1 MSYKEKFKEFA
12 QTALTVGINLQKD
25 QPVLVTAPIE
35 AAEFVRVLAKEA
47 YTLGAKTVNID
58 WVDEQITKIRFED
71 APDSSFENYPEW
83 EVAKRKQM
91 LDEGT
96 AFIAIHA
103 EDPELLKNVDSA
115 RLANWTKVSNTAR
128 RENTKRLMDNE
139 CSWLVLSVPTT
150 AYAKKVFPTLSDSE
164 AIDKLWEEI
173 LKACRIGN
181 GKGVENWQNH
191 IDTLKKAL
199 YFLNGHKFKALKYTN
214 ADLSTNL
221 TIELPE
227 LHVWNGGGDLTKQ
240 GLEFVANMP
249 TEEVYTM
256 PQADGV
262 NGTIVSTKP
271 LIYHGNMIDEFKLT
285 FKDGVVV
292 DYDAKVG
299 KETLKNLLETD
310 PGASRIGEVALVPY
324 DSPISNSN
332 LVFFNT
338 LFDENAA
345 CHLAFGRA
353 YASTLIG
360 GQTMSQDELAKNGA
374 NDSLIHEDFMVG
386 SKDLNIVGIK
396 ADGTEIPVFVD
407 GNWAS
412 FN

>member
-12 QTALTVGINLQKD
+12 QTALTVGVNLQKD
-25 QPVLVTAPIE
+25 QPVLITAPIE
-35 AAEFVRVLAKEA
+35 AAEFIRVLTKEA
-47 YTLGAKTVNID
+47 YALGAKTVTID
-58 WVDEQITKIRFED
+58 WNDDEITRTRFED
-71 APDSSFENYPEW
+71 APDSSFEKYPAW
-83 EVAKRKQM
+83 EVAKRKQL

-103 EDPELLKNVDSA
+103 EDPELLKNVDSK

-139 CSWLVLSVPTT
+139 CAWLVLSVPTT
-150 AYAKKVFPTLSDSE
+150 AYAKKVFPNLSD
-164 AIDKLWEEI
+164 ADAVDTLWEEI
-173 LKACRIGN
+173 LKACRIGD
-181 GKGVENWQNH
+181 GKGVTNWQNH
-191 IDTLKKAL
+191 IESLKKAL
-199 YFLNGHKFKALKYTN
+199 DFLNGHKFKALKYTN
-214 ADLSTNL
+214 TDLTTNL

-227 LHVWNGGGDLTKQ
+227 LHVWHGGGDFTKQ

-256 PQADGV
+256 PQANGV
-262 NGTIVSTKP
+262 NGTVVSTKP
-271 LIYHGNMIDEFKLT
+271 LIYHGNMIDEFRLT

-299 KETLKNLLETD
+299 KEILKNLLETD
-310 PGASRIGEVALVPY
+310 EGASRIGEVALVPY

-332 LVFFNT
+332 LVFYNT

-360 GQTMSQDELAKNGA
+360 GTSMTQDELAKNGA
-374 NDSLIHEDFMVG
+374 NDSLIHEDFMIG
-386 SKDLNIVGIK
+386 SKDLNITGIK
-396 ADGTEIPVFVD
+396 NDGSEVPVFLN